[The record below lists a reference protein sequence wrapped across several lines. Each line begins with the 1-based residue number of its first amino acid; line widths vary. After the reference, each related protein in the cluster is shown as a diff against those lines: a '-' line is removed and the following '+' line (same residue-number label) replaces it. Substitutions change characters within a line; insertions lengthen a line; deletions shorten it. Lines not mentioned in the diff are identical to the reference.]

1 MNRFSIGIYLLA
13 ASYVCCV
20 RAKEPASI
28 PTTLIS
34 KESTSHFENYT
45 WFWFADGEKC
55 GEFDLNDRFV
65 PYAKKFYEEG
75 NCTSHGYTQPDGS
88 GRGDLPYSLGTI
100 GKQVEVYFF
109 LNVKGL
115 EVEVKRTSHFENYTW
130 FWFADGEKC
139 GEFDL
144 NDRFVP
150 YAKRFYEEGN
160 CTSHGYTQP
169 DGSGRGD
176 LPYSLG
182 AIGKQVEVYFFL
194 KGAKKN

>member
-1 MNRFSIGIYLLA
+1 MRTTRGSG
-13 ASYVCCV
+13 SQM
-20 RAKEPASI
+20 AKSTL
-28 PTTLIS
+28 TTDSCLT
-34 KESTSHFENYT
+34 K
-45 WFWFADGEKC
+45 
-55 GEFDLNDRFV
+55 R
-65 PYAKKFYEEG
+65 FYEEG

-88 GRGDLPYSLGTI
+88 GRGDLPYSLGVI

-144 NDRFVP
+144 DDRFVP

-182 AIGKQVEVYFFL
+182 VIGKQVEVYFFL
-194 KGAKKN
+194 KGAKKLVPNASFLKVQVPKRVPAC